1 MTLTLGT
8 RTPTW
13 TKVSSDLVSG
23 EFDGTYAGL
32 IERSGARWIA
42 RDAFGALVGRFA
54 TEEEAR
60 AAFEPAALT
69 AAWNRRE
76 HRERVI
82 AAVTAVGTAGS
93 SVLMALGLLTLLP
106 R

>member
-1 MTLTLGT
+1 MTLTLGS

-13 TKVSSDLVSG
+13 TKVSDDLISG
-23 EFDGTYAGL
+23 ETDGNYAGM
-32 IERSGARWIA
+32 IERSGTRWVA

-54 TEEEAR
+54 AEQDAR

-82 AAVTAVGTAGS
+82 AAATAIGAAGS
-93 SVLMALGLLTLLP
+93 SVLMAFGLLSLLP
-106 R
+106 L

>member
-1 MTLTLGT
+1 MTITIGS

-13 TKVSSDLVSG
+13 TKVSDDLISG
-23 EFDGTYAGL
+23 EFDGNYAGM
-32 IERSGARWIA
+32 IERSGSRWVA

-54 TEEEAR
+54 TEDQAR

-76 HRERVI
+76 NRGRAI
-82 AAVTAVGTAGS
+82 AAATVIGAAGS
-93 SVLMALGLLTLLP
+93 SILMAFGLLSLLP
-106 R
+106 L